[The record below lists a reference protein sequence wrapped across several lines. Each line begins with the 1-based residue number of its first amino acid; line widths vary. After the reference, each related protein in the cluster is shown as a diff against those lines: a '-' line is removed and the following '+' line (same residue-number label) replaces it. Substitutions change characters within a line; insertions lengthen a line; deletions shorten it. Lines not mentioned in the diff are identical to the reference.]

1 MEIIRGFQKGRNNVN
16 GNKVIVY
23 KFNDPDLFI

>member
-1 MEIIRGFQKGRNNVN
+1 MDTTTGFQKGRNNVN